1 MNHLSQA
8 LLNEAALGRMLSHRE
23 VSRFSPTEIRQAI
36 AELVAQDKVA
46 LASALCD
53 AGLSLYPENEE
64 ILAISALMAEMQ
76 QDWVNAQELL
86 EKLIIVQNGVT
97 QVATWQHLIRVL
109 RCQCEP
115 HNALQ
120 AIDLALQMHP
130 DHPVLLAE
138 QASLQAL
145 VSDSTL
151 SAGSELRH

>member
-36 AELVAQDKVA
+36 AELVAQDKVS

-64 ILAISALMAEMQ
+64 VLALSALMAEMQ
-76 QDWVNAQELL
+76 QDWVSAQELL
-86 EKLIIVQNGVT
+86 EKLIIVPHGVPH
-97 QVATWQHLIRVL
+97 VATRQHLIRVL

-115 HNALQ
+115 HHALQ
-120 AIDLALQMHP
+120 AIALALQMHP